1 MGIASLTPAM
11 KQYVEIKEKY
21 PDCILFYRMGDFYEM
36 FFEDAIT
43 ASKVLEITLTSRNK
57 GKEDS
62 VPLCGVP
69 YHAISSYLNKLI
81 ERGFKVAICEQVEDP
96 KEAKGIVKREVV
108 RVVTPGLLIDDDQ
121 LSAKEN
127 NFLAGIEAVDG
138 TIGLAFVDIST
149 GDFRVLEATDRD
161 FFLNELAALDV
172 REILIRTD
180 QEGGPLAKKISGLR
194 NDCLINYLP
203 ADYFEAEAAARLME
217 TTFDPEQLEGQPD
230 GQRDGIRTGL
240 HPAVTAAAGAV
251 LRYIGETQQSR
262 ISHIKRLEWHRTG
275 NYLSLDENAKRN
287 LELFVTIQDLKKKG
301 SLFHILD
308 ETVTSMGGR
317 RLRWW
322 LHYPLVDPGKINERL
337 TAVGEIRERHLC
349 REELRKQLAGV
360 YDLQR
365 LGSRIAMRAANGR
378 DLVALK
384 ASLTRIPQ
392 IKDVLREFES
402 PLVRSLSSG
411 LDEMRD
417 IADLIERAILDEPS
431 PGLRDGGIIKAGYD
445 AELDQIISVMRDG
458 KKWIVALEDREK
470 KRTGIPLRVGFNSV
484 FGYYFE
490 VTRSNAHLV
499 PADFVRK
506 QTLVNAERYINQELK
521 QYEETVLNA
530 EDKRKDREFQLFT
543 EVREQIAA
551 KIDRIQATA
560 TRIADLDALTSL
572 AEVAERY
579 NYCRPVVDDGDLI
592 DIHDGR
598 HPVVERMSLTEGFV
612 PNDTRLDGAS
622 DRFLIITGPNM
633 AGKSTYIRQVALIVI
648 MAQMGSFVP
657 AGEARIGTADRI
669 FTRVGAAD
677 SLAKGQSTFMV
688 EMTEVAAILNQAT
701 AKSLILLD
709 EVGRGTSTFDGLSI
723 AWAVAEYINEKKNIG
738 ARTLFATHYH
748 QLTEMAVTMEGI
760 RNYHIAVKEWG
771 DRIIFLRKIVEGGTN
786 RSYGI
791 QVAKLAGVPEA
802 VIRRAGEILENMET
816 GEFDDLGMPKIARPK
831 KEAVNKNPGQL
842 SLFASPE
849 DLIMRELKDLDPMN
863 MTPLDALN
871 RIGEWKEKLKK

>member
-1 MGIASLTPAM
+1 MGITALTPAM
-11 KQYVEIKEKY
+11 KQYVAIKEKY

-36 FFEDAIT
+36 FFEDALV

-62 VPLCGVP
+62 VPLCGIP
-69 YHAISSYLNKLI
+69 YHALSAYLNKLI
-81 ERGFKVAICEQVEDP
+81 EKGFKVAICEQVEDP
-96 KEAKGIVKREVV
+96 KLAKGIVKREVV

-127 NFLAGIEAVDG
+127 NFLAGIEASNG
-138 TIGLAFVDIST
+138 TIGMAFIDIST

-161 FFLNELAALDV
+161 FFLNELAALDI
-172 REILIRTD
+172 RELLIRED
-180 QEGGPLAKKISGLR
+180 LKGSPVLKGIAALKH
-194 NDCLINYLP
+194 DCLINFLP
-203 ADYFEAEAAARLME
+203 VDYFAGEPAARLME
-217 TTFDPEQLEGQPD
+217 TTFGPERL
-230 GQRDGIRTGL
+230 DGIRFET
-240 HPAVTAAAGAV
+240 HPAAAAAAGAV

-262 ISHIKRLEWHRTG
+262 ISHVRAVEWHQTG

-287 LELFVTIQDLKKKG
+287 LELFATITDLRKKG

-308 ETVTSMGGR
+308 ETVTPMGGR

-322 LHYPLVDPGKINERL
+322 LHYPLVDPGKIDERL
-337 TAVGEIRERHLC
+337 TAVGEIRDRHLC
-349 REELRKQLAGV
+349 REELRKQLGGV

-365 LGSRIAMRAANGR
+365 LGSRIAMNAANGR

-384 ASLTRIPQ
+384 SSLRRIPP
-392 IKDVLREFES
+392 IKEVLKDFGS
-402 PLVRSLSSG
+402 PLLRTADTG

-417 IADLIERAILDEPS
+417 IADLIERAILDDPS
-431 PGLRDGGIIKAGYD
+431 PALNEGGIIKPGYD
-445 AELDQIISVMRDG
+445 EELDRIVSVMKDG
-458 KKWIVALEDREK
+458 KKWIVSLEEK
-470 KRTGIPLRVGFNSV
+470 ERKRTGIPLRVGFNSV

-490 VTRSNAHLV
+490 ITKSNAHLA
-499 PADFVRK
+499 PADYVRK

-521 QYEETVLNA
+521 EYEETVLTA
-530 EDKRKDREFQLFT
+530 EDKRKARELQLFT
-543 EVREQIAA
+543 EVRDRVGAEIG
-551 KIDRIQATA
+551 RIQSTA
-560 TRIADLDALTSL
+560 ARIADLDALASL

-592 DIHDGR
+592 DIRDGR
-598 HPVVERMSLTEGFV
+598 HPAVERMSFTEGFV
-612 PNDTRLDGAS
+612 PNDTRLDCSA

-648 MAQMGSFVP
+648 MAQMGGFVP
-657 AGEARIGTADRI
+657 ASEARIGISDRI

-688 EMTEVAAILNQAT
+688 EMTEVADILKRAT
-701 AKSLILLD
+701 PKSLVLLD

-723 AWAVAEYINEKKNIG
+723 AWAVAEYILDVKNLG

-748 QLTEMAVTMEGI
+748 QLTDMAVTMEGI
-760 RNYHIAVKEWG
+760 KNYHIAVKEWG

-791 QVAKLAGVPEA
+791 QVAKLAGVPED
-802 VIRRAGEILENMET
+802 VIRRAGEILENLET
-816 GEFDDLGMPKIARPK
+816 GEFDDVGMPKIARPK
-831 KEAVNKNPGQL
+831 KEAVQKNPGQL

-849 DLIMRELKDLDPMN
+849 DLIVRDLREFDLMN
-863 MTPLDALN
+863 ATPLDALN
-871 RIGEWKEKLKK
+871 KIGEWKEKLKK